1 MLQEA
6 HHALPISVQNLQ
18 GFVEDVAKSKT
29 LPLLRADKLENST
42 LGMTLGVTLYAV
54 KVGEDPIY
62 HALIQLQAPLQDG
75 KVENIN
81 HEMLKAKLL
90 DLLDEQSV
98 LLDLK
103 DGFNSIYKTYLNK
116 ILKYSA
122 AGFIAI
128 IFLLLIALRSLQ
140 KTFFVIFAV
149 GMRYTFCGCFL
160 AFAGLTTK
168 FAKYNRFIT
177 CFCSGLKLCIV
188 FQFFSK

>member
-1 MLQEA
+1 MQ
-6 HHALPISVQNLQ
+6 LPISVQNLQ

-140 KTFFVIFAV
+140 KH
-149 GMRYTFCGCFL
+149 FL
-160 AFAGLTTK
+160 
-168 FAKYNRFIT
+168 
-177 CFCSGLKLCIV
+177 
-188 FQFFSK
+188 